1 MAQSLSE
8 LVLISRIARAYYLDG
23 QSRVE
28 IADQLDISRF
38 RVARMLETARSSGI
52 VHIEIRS
59 PGMVDAEL
67 SIDLQNAFGLKHA
80 IVLAVPA
87 EDPAV
92 LRAQLGRTAGQLL
105 REVAGE
111 GDVIGL
117 SWARSLAGIDAGVA
131 GLAACPIVQLTG
143 AISRPDGSDGI
154 ELVRRVAR
162 IAGSPAHVFYAPMI
176 VDDNATA
183 RSLRRQPD
191 IARALAMFE
200 QVTVAMVGIGAW
212 RPAQST
218 IYDAIKPVDRDQT
231 SKYGVVAE
239 VSGVLVA
246 DDGRVLTPP
255 LSRRA
260 ICPTGAQLEAI
271 STVIAVAYG
280 AEKVDGVRSVLR
292 GSLVNGLVTHTGMAE
307 ALLAGV

>member
-38 RVARMLETARSSGI
+38 RVARMLETARRRGI

-59 PGMVDAEL
+59 PGIVNAEL
-67 SIDLQNAFGLKHA
+67 SIDLQKAFGLSHV
-80 IVLAVPA
+80 IVLDVPA
-87 EDPAV
+87 DDAAT

-105 REVAGE
+105 SEVVGDA
-111 GDVIGL
+111 DVIGL
-117 SWARSLAGIDAGVA
+117 SWARSLAGLDTGVG
-131 GLAACPIVQLTG
+131 GLASCPIVQMTG

-162 IAGSPAHVFYAPMI
+162 AAGGPAHVFYAPMI
-176 VDDNATA
+176 VDDHATA
-183 RSLRRQPD
+183 RALRRQPD
-191 IARALAMFE
+191 IARALSMVE
-200 QVTVAMVGIGAW
+200 HVTVAMVGIGAW
-212 RPAQST
+212 RPGQST
-218 IYDAIKPVDRDQT
+218 IYDSIKPADREQT
-231 SKYGVVAE
+231 AKAGVVAE
-239 VSGVLVA
+239 ISGVLVG

-271 STVIAVAYG
+271 PNVIAVAYG
-280 AEKVDGVRSVLR
+280 ADKMDGVRSVLR
-292 GSLVNGLVTHTGMAE
+292 GSLINGLITHTAMAD
-307 ALLAGV
+307 ALLAGE